1 MRIKRM
7 KTKRIDKMDDFCE
20 KQAQKH
26 CFQWGKSMLLENK
39 NTSFS
44 VQFDSY
50 YHATKKHFFAKA
62 ILLLTNEP
70 TLVRENLLC
79 YLAKNIPFASFL
91 IILYYK
97 STFKLPPKSFKNVQI
112 SPRIQPIPNVLKVQ
126 EMLSLLLIGTQL
138 ANEIDETKTE

>member
-1 MRIKRM
+1 
-7 KTKRIDKMDDFCE
+7 
-20 KQAQKH
+20 
-26 CFQWGKSMLLENK
+26 MLLENK
-39 NTSFS
+39 NTDFS

-50 YHATKKHFFAKA
+50 CHATKKHFFAKA

-91 IILYYK
+91 IILHSK
-97 STFKLPPKSFKNVQI
+97 STFMMSPKNSKTVQI
-112 SPRIQPIPNVLKVQ
+112 SPRMQPMLNVLKMQ

-138 ANEIDETKTE
+138 ANEIGETKTE

>member
-1 MRIKRM
+1 
-7 KTKRIDKMDDFCE
+7 
-20 KQAQKH
+20 
-26 CFQWGKSMLLENK
+26 MLLENK

-50 YHATKKHFFAKA
+50 CHATKKHFFAKA

-79 YLAKNIPFASFL
+79 YFAKNIPFASFY
-91 IILYYK
+91 IILYSK
-97 STFKLPPKSFKNVQI
+97 SIFIMPPKNAQNVQI
-112 SPRIQPIPNVLKVQ
+112 SPRIQPIPNVLKMQ

-138 ANEIDETKTE
+138 ANEIGKTKTE

>member
-1 MRIKRM
+1 MKTKRM
-7 KTKRIDKMDDFCE
+7 KVKRIDKMGDFCE

-26 CFQWGKSMLLENK
+26 CFQWGKSILLGNK

-79 YLAKNIPFASFL
+79 YFAKSIPFASFL
-91 IILYYK
+91 IILYSK
-97 STFKLPPKSFKNVQI
+97 SIFIMPPKNAQNVQI
-112 SPRIQPIPNVLKVQ
+112 SPRIQPMLNVLKMQ

-138 ANEIDETKTE
+138 ANEIGETKTE